1 MEPSRELSTHSYNG
15 NGLTAEEAETR
26 DTLYLMGGAALMVL
40 GAGLIL
46 STPTIRKMLGGV
58 GIGNLISAAA
68 PDFER
73 YLKLRSM

>member
-1 MEPSRELSTHSYNG
+1 MSMELSSTHSSNG
-15 NGLTAEEAETR
+15 HLSAEEAETR

-46 STPTIRKMLGGV
+46 STPTVRRMLGGV
-58 GIGNLISAAA
+58 GLGNLISAAA

>member
-1 MEPSRELSTHSYNG
+1 L
-15 NGLTAEEAETR
+15 EETESR
-26 DTLYLMGGAALMVL
+26 DTLFLMGGAALMVL

-46 STPTIRKMLGGV
+46 STPAVRKMLGGV
-58 GIGNLISAAA
+58 GVGSLLSAAA